1 MSDRV
6 QLKLFYFGQILLET
20 AEGVKFICESPVD
33 IVIPFVISFEE
44 LKGVI
49 REKIGS
55 ERARNISCILYRYP
69 IQVFG
74 GFVQYQS
81 KYVTDD
87 ASMQEMFSMYIENR
101 SQISFI
107 ELYVEFEQSEADR
120 NILQED
126 YNSDSEEEFESNYE
140 FAVPD
145 GDEDQGERTMC
156 PDVTEVANALANEVP
171 FEEPS
176 FMRVLDL
183 EAMHVPEFPEYMTAE
198 IPMVADGEFVVGMEF
213 SSREAV
219 IKAVKEYTIRRSV
232 DYRVYESEPL
242 TFYAKCTQYGSG
254 CDWLIR
260 VSLISRKYCWVIRRY
275 NGSHT
280 CTTATI
286 SQDHSKL
293 DSITIAEAIKPL
305 VEVDPSLKVKSVIAE
320 VQSKFNYTVSYRKA
334 WLAKQRAIEKIFGGW
349 EASYEALPIWFEAM
363 CHKEPSAVVHF
374 ETMPVYQGDDL
385 VGDIR
390 VLHRVFWS
398 YYPCI
403 RAFRHCKP
411 IVQVDGTH
419 LYGKYKGCL
428 LVAVSQDGNNNIVP
442 IAFAIV
448 EGETSDAW
456 HFFLSNLRQH
466 VVTRDG
472 VGLISDR
479 HESINSAVERS
490 NGAWSPPRAFHMFC
504 IRHIKSNFLRKFKAP
519 YLQKLV
525 VNIGYSR
532 MVREYDVRY
541 QRLRDR
547 GEAYT
552 NWLDRIPREQY
563 ALAFDGGYRWGHMT
577 TNLVEC
583 INSVL
588 KGARNLP
595 ITALVKATFY
605 RLNEL
610 FTRKRAEA
618 EARINAGHVF
628 SEIVTSKLHANQ
640 LASGN
645 IQVSCFDRQN
655 EVFEVREMPSGLE
668 FAVDLRSLRCDCG
681 EFQVDRIPCRHVF
694 ACCANQRLDWRLYVH
709 DVYKMDQVRRVYRAR
724 FRPLGNPTTWPAYN
738 GPRFIPNPYMRRV
751 SKGRPRMTRFLNE
764 MDTRML
770 RRPRRC
776 TLCGAE
782 GHSRSRC
789 RQCARHAEPQLYCPI
804 LTKSRSNGRNF
815 QCTPAPDL
823 SPNSIVPISSIIFR
837 SHVSF
842 MQLDL
847 QSSLRGAIPN

>member
-1 MSDRV
+1 MVDRV
-6 QLKLFYFGQILLET
+6 TVRVYYFGQILLET
-20 AEGVKFICESPVD
+20 PEGVRFSCEKPLD
-33 IVIPFVISFEE
+33 IVIPFTISFEE

-49 REKIGS
+49 CEKIGFQIS
-55 ERARNISCILYRYP
+55 KKISCMVYRYP
-69 IQVFG
+69 IPVFG
-74 GFVQYQS
+74 GFVQYQT
-81 KYVTDD
+81 KYVTDE
-87 ASMQEMFSMYIENR
+87 ASMQEMFSMYFESR
-101 SQISFI
+101 GQISVI
-107 ELYVEFEQSEADR
+107 ELYVEFEQSEVDR
-120 NILQED
+120 NIEEEEYD
-126 YNSDSEEEFESNYE
+126 SDSEEEFESNYE
-140 FAVPD
+140 AVAPE
-145 GDEDQGERTMC
+145 GEEDQGDGVVGPNVE
-156 PDVTEVANALANEVP
+156 DVAHALANEDP

-183 EAMHVPEFPEYMTAE
+183 EAMHAPEFPEYMSAGSNDVVFKLLNVFALNYFDLAVVVVE
-198 IPMVADGEFVVGMEF
+198 IPMVADGEFAIGMEF

-219 IKAVKEYTIRRSV
+219 LKAVKDYTIRRGV

-260 VSLISRKYCWVIRRY
+260 VSMISRKYCWVIRRY

-280 CTTATI
+280 CTRATI

-293 DSITIAEAIKPL
+293 DSNTIAEAIKPL
-305 VEVDPSLKVKSVIAE
+305 VEADPSIKVKSVIAE

-334 WLAKQRAIEKIFGGW
+334 WLAKQKAVEKIFGGW
-349 EASYEALPIWFEAM
+349 EASYEALPIWFQAM
-363 CHKEPSAVVHF
+363 CNKEPSAIVHY
-374 ETMPVYQGDDL
+374 ETMSAYQGDEE
-385 VGDIR
+385 VTDIR

-411 IVQVDGTH
+411 VVQVDGTH

-428 LVAVSQDGNNNIVP
+428 LVAVSQD
-442 IAFAIV
+442 
-448 EGETSDAW
+448 GETSDAW

-479 HESINSAVERS
+479 HESINAAIARS

-504 IRHIKSNFLRKFKAP
+504 IRHIESNFLRKFKAP

-532 MVREYDVRY
+532 TVREYEQRY
-541 QRLRDR
+541 QRLRER

-552 NWLDRIPREQY
+552 NWLNRIPREQY
-563 ALAFDGGYRWGHMT
+563 ALAYDGGYRWGHMT

-618 EARINAGHVF
+618 ESRITAGHVF
-628 SEIVTSKLHANQ
+628 SEVVTSKLNANQ
-640 LASGN
+640 LASSN
-645 IQVSCFDRQN
+645 IQVNCFDRMN
-655 EVFEVREMPSGLE
+655 EVFEVREMPAGTE
-668 FAVDLRSLRCDCG
+668 YAVDLRQQRCDCG

-694 ACCANQRLDWRLYVH
+694 ACCANQRLDWRVYVH
-709 DVYKMDQVRRVYRAR
+709 EVYKMDQDRRVYRAR
-724 FRPLGNPTTWPAYN
+724 FRPLGNPTMWPVYS
-738 GPRFIPNPYMRRV
+738 GPRFVPNPNMRRAN
-751 SKGRPRMTRFLNE
+751 KGRPRMTRFLNE

-770 RRPRRC
+770 RAPRRC
-776 TLCGAE
+776 RQCGAE

-789 RQCARHAEPQLYCPI
+789 R
-804 LTKSRSNGRNF
+804 RSSGVGPSNPG
-815 QCTPAPDL
+815 
-823 SPNSIVPISSIIFR
+823 
-837 SHVSF
+837 
-842 MQLDL
+842 
-847 QSSLRGAIPN
+847 

>member
-1 MSDRV
+1 
-6 QLKLFYFGQILLET
+6 
-20 AEGVKFICESPVD
+20 
-33 IVIPFVISFEE
+33 
-44 LKGVI
+44 
-49 REKIGS
+49 
-55 ERARNISCILYRYP
+55 
-69 IQVFG
+69 
-74 GFVQYQS
+74 
-81 KYVTDD
+81 
-87 ASMQEMFSMYIENR
+87 
-101 SQISFI
+101 
-107 ELYVEFEQSEADR
+107 
-120 NILQED
+120 
-126 YNSDSEEEFESNYE
+126 
-140 FAVPD
+140 
-145 GDEDQGERTMC
+145 
-156 PDVTEVANALANEVP
+156 
-171 FEEPS
+171 
-176 FMRVLDL
+176 
-183 EAMHVPEFPEYMTAE
+183 MHAPEFPDYMSAE
-198 IPMVADGEFVVGMEF
+198 VLFFADGEFTVGMEF
-213 SSREAV
+213 SSREAI
-219 IKAVKEYTIRRSV
+219 IKAMKEYTLRRSV

-260 VSLISRKYCWVIRRY
+260 VNMTSRKHCWVIRRY

-280 CTTATI
+280 CTRATI

-293 DSITIAEAIKPL
+293 DSNTIAEAIKPL
-305 VEVDPSLKVKSVIAE
+305 VEADPSLKVKSVIAE
-320 VQSKFNYTVSYRKA
+320 VQSKFNYTVSYRKT
-334 WLAKQRAIEKIFGGW
+334 WLAKQKSIEKIFGGW
-349 EASYEALPIWFEAM
+349 EVSYEALPIWFEAM
-363 CHKEPSAVVHF
+363 CNKEPSAVVHF
-374 ETMPVYQGDDL
+374 ETMPAYQGDDL
-385 VGDIR
+385 VTDIR

-411 IVQVDGTH
+411 VVQVDGTH

-472 VGLISDR
+472 VGLILDR
-479 HESINSAVERS
+479 HESINAAVERS
-490 NGAWSPPRAFHMFC
+490 HGAWSPPRAFHMFC
-504 IRHIKSNFLRKFKAP
+504 IRHIESNFLRKFKAP
-519 YLQKLV
+519 YLQKFV

-532 MVREYDVRY
+532 TVREYELRY
-541 QRLRDR
+541 QRLRER

-552 NWLDRIPREQY
+552 NWLNRIPREQY

-610 FTRKRAEA
+610 FTWKRAEA

-628 SEIVTSKLHANQ
+628 TAHVTSKIHANQ

-645 IQVSCFDRQN
+645 IQVNCFDRQN
-655 EVFEVREMPSGLE
+655 EVFEVREMPSGVVY
-668 FAVDLRSLRCDCG
+668 AIDLRGQRCDCG

-694 ACCANQRLDWRLYVH
+694 ACCANQRLDWQVYVH

-724 FRPLGNPTTWPAYN
+724 FQPLGNPTTWPSYT
-738 GPRFIPNPYMRRV
+738 GPRFVPNPYLRRV

-776 TLCGAE
+776 RQCGAE

-789 RQCARHAEPQLYCPI
+789 RQGGPPGTDNNAQ
-804 LTKSRSNGRNF
+804 
-815 QCTPAPDL
+815 
-823 SPNSIVPISSIIFR
+823 
-837 SHVSF
+837 
-842 MQLDL
+842 
-847 QSSLRGAIPN
+847 

>member
-1 MSDRV
+1 
-6 QLKLFYFGQILLET
+6 
-20 AEGVKFICESPVD
+20 
-33 IVIPFVISFEE
+33 
-44 LKGVI
+44 
-49 REKIGS
+49 
-55 ERARNISCILYRYP
+55 
-69 IQVFG
+69 
-74 GFVQYQS
+74 
-81 KYVTDD
+81 
-87 ASMQEMFSMYIENR
+87 MYIENR
-101 SQISFI
+101 AQISFI

-120 NILQED
+120 NIVRED

-140 FAVPD
+140 FVGPD
-145 GDEDQGERTMC
+145 GDEDQGEKNTA
-156 PDVTEVANALANEVP
+156 PDVTEVANALTNEVP
-171 FEEPS
+171 FEKPS

-183 EAMHVPEFPEYMTAE
+183 EAMHVPKFPEYMTTGTR
-198 IPMVADGEFVVGMEF
+198 DVVFEW
-213 SSREAV
+213 
-219 IKAVKEYTIRRSV
+219 
-232 DYRVYESEPL
+232 
-242 TFYAKCTQYGSG
+242 SG
-254 CDWLIR
+254 
-260 VSLISRKYCWVIRRY
+260 
-275 NGSHT
+275 
-280 CTTATI
+280 ATI

-305 VEVDPSLKVKSVIAE
+305 VEADPSLKVKSVIAE

-334 WLAKQRAIEKIFGGW
+334 WLAKQRAVEKIFGSW
-349 EASYEALPIWFEAM
+349 EVSFEALPIWFKAM

-374 ETMPVYQGDDL
+374 ETMPAYQGDEL
-385 VGDIR
+385 VGDIQ

-398 YYPCI
+398 YYPYI

-419 LYGKYKGCL
+419 LYGKYKSCL

-479 HESINSAVERS
+479 HESINAAVKCS
-490 NGAWSPPRAFHMFC
+490 NGAWSPPRAFHIFC
-504 IRHIKSNFLRKFKAP
+504 IRHIESNFLRKFKAP

-525 VNIGYSR
+525 VNIGNHLLNLSNLLTEITFNICFTCCYPLGYSR
-532 MVREYDVRY
+532 KVREYEVRY
-541 QRLRDR
+541 QRLRER

-552 NWLDRIPREQY
+552 NWLNRIPREQY

-595 ITALVKATFY
+595 ITALVKAIFY

-618 EARINAGHVF
+618 ETRINAGHVF
-628 SEIVTSKLHANQ
+628 SEVVTSKLHANQ
-640 LASGN
+640 LSLGN

-668 FAVDLRSLRCDCG
+668 FAADLRGLRCDCG

-694 ACCANQRLDWRLYVH
+694 ACCANQRLDWKLYLH
-709 DVYKMDQVRRVYRAR
+709 DVYKIDQVRQVYRAR

-738 GPRFIPNPYMRRV
+738 GPRFVPNPYLRRV

-789 RQCARHAEPQLYCPI
+789 RQSTGTNADGDAQ
-804 LTKSRSNGRNF
+804 
-815 QCTPAPDL
+815 
-823 SPNSIVPISSIIFR
+823 
-837 SHVSF
+837 
-842 MQLDL
+842 
-847 QSSLRGAIPN
+847 

>member
-6 QLKLFYFGQILLET
+6 LLKVYYFGQILLQT
-20 AEGVKFICESPVD
+20 SEGVTFVCENLLD
-33 IVIPFVISFEE
+33 IVIPFTISFEE

-49 REKIGS
+49 CEKIHS
-55 ERARNISCILYRYP
+55 ERARRVACILYRYP
-69 IQVFG
+69 VQVFG
-74 GFVQYQS
+74 GFVQFQT
-81 KYVTDD
+81 KYVTDE

-101 SQISFI
+101 SQLAFI

-120 NILQED
+120 NILRED

-140 FAVPD
+140 VVGPD
-145 GDEDQGERTMC
+145 GDEDQ
-156 PDVTEVANALANEVP
+156 
-171 FEEPS
+171 
-176 FMRVLDL
+176 
-183 EAMHVPEFPEYMTAE
+183 E
-198 IPMVADGEFVVGMEF
+198 ILFVADGKFAVGMEF
-213 SSREAV
+213 ISREAV
-219 IKAVKEYTIRRSV
+219 IKAIKEYTIRRSV
-232 DYRVYESEPL
+232 DYRVYRSEPL
-242 TFYAKCTQYGSG
+242 IFYAKCTQYGSG

-260 VSLISRKYCWVIRRY
+260 VSMISRKYCWVIRRY

-280 CTTATI
+280 CTRATI

-293 DSITIAEAIKPL
+293 DSNTIAEAIKPL
-305 VEVDPSLKVKSVIAE
+305 VEAEPSLKVKSVIAE

-334 WLAKQRAIEKIFGGW
+334 WLAKQKAVKKIFGGW

-374 ETMPVYQGDDL
+374 ETMPAYQGDDL
-385 VGDIR
+385 VTDIR

-411 IVQVDGTH
+411 VVQVDGTH

-448 EGETSDAW
+448 EGETSDALY
-456 HFFLSNLRQH
+456 FFLSNLRQH

-479 HESINSAVERS
+479 HESINAAVERS
-490 NGAWSPPRAFHMFC
+490 NG
-504 IRHIKSNFLRKFKAP
+504 
-519 YLQKLV
+519 
-525 VNIGYSR
+525 YSR
-532 MVREYDVRY
+532 TVREYEVRY
-541 QRLRDR
+541 QRLRER

-552 NWLDRIPREQY
+552 NWLNRIPREQY

-595 ITALVKATFY
+595 VTALVKATFY

-628 SEIVTSKLHANQ
+628 SEVVTSKLHANQ
-640 LASGN
+640 LAAGN
-645 IQVSCFDRQN
+645 I
-655 EVFEVREMPSGLE
+655 
-668 FAVDLRSLRCDCG
+668 
-681 EFQVDRIPCRHVF
+681 
-694 ACCANQRLDWRLYVH
+694 
-709 DVYKMDQVRRVYRAR
+709 
-724 FRPLGNPTTWPAYN
+724 
-738 GPRFIPNPYMRRV
+738 
-751 SKGRPRMTRFLNE
+751 
-764 MDTRML
+764 
-770 RRPRRC
+770 
-776 TLCGAE
+776 
-782 GHSRSRC
+782 
-789 RQCARHAEPQLYCPI
+789 
-804 LTKSRSNGRNF
+804 
-815 QCTPAPDL
+815 
-823 SPNSIVPISSIIFR
+823 
-837 SHVSF
+837 
-842 MQLDL
+842 
-847 QSSLRGAIPN
+847 

>member
-1 MSDRV
+1 M
-6 QLKLFYFGQILLET
+6 
-20 AEGVKFICESPVD
+20 
-33 IVIPFVISFEE
+33 
-44 LKGVI
+44 
-49 REKIGS
+49 
-55 ERARNISCILYRYP
+55 
-69 IQVFG
+69 FG
-74 GFVQYQS
+74 GFIQFQT
-81 KYVTDD
+81 KYVTDE

-101 SQISFI
+101 AQIAFI

-120 NILQED
+120 NIVRED

-140 FAVPD
+140 FVGPD
-145 GDEDQGERTMC
+145 GDEDQGDGNTA
-156 PDVTEVANALANEVP
+156 PDVTEVANALANEHRTGGRAVQVTESLVQP
-171 FEEPS
+171 
-176 FMRVLDL
+176 LYKYLL
-183 EAMHVPEFPEYMTAE
+183 EV
-198 IPMVADGEFVVGMEF
+198 PMVADGEFVVGMEF

-219 IKAVKEYTIRRSV
+219 IKAIKDYTIRRSV

-260 VSLISRKYCWVIRRY
+260 
-275 NGSHT
+275 
-280 CTTATI
+280 
-286 SQDHSKL
+286 DHSKL
-293 DSITIAEAIKPL
+293 DSITIAEVIKPL
-305 VEVDPSLKVKSVIAE
+305 VEADPSLKVKSVIAE
-320 VQSKFNYTVSYRKA
+320 VQSKFNYT
-334 WLAKQRAIEKIFGGW
+334 
-349 EASYEALPIWFEAM
+349 AM

-374 ETMPVYQGDDL
+374 ETMPAYQGDE
-385 VGDIR
+385 VVRDI
-390 VLHRVFWS
+390 
-398 YYPCI
+398 
-403 RAFRHCKP
+403 
-411 IVQVDGTH
+411 QVDGTH

-479 HESINSAVERS
+479 HESINAAVERS

-504 IRHIKSNFLRKFKAP
+504 IRHIESNFLRKFKAP

-532 MVREYDVRY
+532 TVREYEVRY
-541 QRLRDR
+541 QRLRER

-552 NWLDRIPREQY
+552 NWLNRIPREQY
-563 ALAFDGGYRWGHMT
+563 VLAFDGGYRWGHMT

-595 ITALVKATFY
+595 VTALVKATFY

-610 FTRKRAEA
+610 FTRKRLEA

-628 SEIVTSKLHANQ
+628 SDVVTSKLRANQ
-640 LASGN
+640 IASGN

-668 FAVDLRSLRCDCG
+668 FAVDLRGLRCDCG

-694 ACCANQRLDWRLYVH
+694 ACCANQRLDWKLYVH
-709 DVYKMDQVRRVYRAR
+709 DVYKMEQIRRVYRAR
-724 FRPLGNPTTWPAYN
+724 FRPLDNPTTWPAYH
-738 GPRFIPNPYMRRV
+738 GPRFVPNPYLRRV
-751 SKGRPRMTRFLNE
+751 SKGRPRMMRFLNE

-789 RQCARHAEPQLYCPI
+789 R
-804 LTKSRSNGRNF
+804 RSGGTNADGDA
-815 QCTPAPDL
+815 Q
-823 SPNSIVPISSIIFR
+823 
-837 SHVSF
+837 
-842 MQLDL
+842 
-847 QSSLRGAIPN
+847 

>member
-1 MSDRV
+1 M
-6 QLKLFYFGQILLET
+6 
-20 AEGVKFICESPVD
+20 A
-33 IVIPFVISFEE
+33 
-44 LKGVI
+44 
-49 REKIGS
+49 
-55 ERARNISCILYRYP
+55 
-69 IQVFG
+69 
-74 GFVQYQS
+74 
-81 KYVTDD
+81 
-87 ASMQEMFSMYIENR
+87 
-101 SQISFI
+101 
-107 ELYVEFEQSEADR
+107 
-120 NILQED
+120 
-126 YNSDSEEEFESNYE
+126 
-140 FAVPD
+140 
-145 GDEDQGERTMC
+145 

-198 IPMVADGEFVVGMEF
+198 IPMVEDGEFRVGMEF

-219 IKAVKEYTIRRSV
+219 IKAVKDYSIRRSV
-232 DYRVYESEPL
+232 DYR
-242 TFYAKCTQYGSG
+242 
-254 CDWLIR
+254 
-260 VSLISRKYCWVIRRY
+260 VIRRY

-280 CTTATI
+280 CTRATI

-305 VEVDPSLKVKSVIAE
+305 VEADPSLKVKSVIAE
-320 VQSKFNYTVSYRKA
+320 VESKFNYTVSYRKA
-334 WLAKQRAIEKIFGGW
+334 WLAKQKAVEKIFGGW
-349 EASYEALPIWFEAM
+349 DASYEALPIWFEAM

-374 ETMPVYQGDDL
+374 ETMPTYQGDEL
-385 VGDIR
+385 
-390 VLHRVFWS
+390 
-398 YYPCI
+398 
-403 RAFRHCKP
+403 RHCKP

-466 VVTRDG
+466 VVTRDS

-479 HESINSAVERS
+479 HESINAAVERS

-504 IRHIKSNFLRKFKAP
+504 IRHIESNFLRKFKAP

-525 VNIGYSR
+525 VN
-532 MVREYDVRY
+532 
-541 QRLRDR
+541 RLRER

-552 NWLDRIPREQY
+552 NWLNRIPREQY

-577 TNLVEC
+577 TNLMEC

-588 KGARNLP
+588 KDARNLP

-618 EARINAGHVF
+618 ESRINAGHVF
-628 SEIVTSKLHANQ
+628 SDIVTSKLHANQ
-640 LASGN
+640 IASGN

-668 FAVDLRSLRCDCG
+668 FAVDLRGLRCDCG

-694 ACCANQRLDWRLYVH
+694 ACCANQRLDWQLYVH

-724 FRPLGNPTTWPAYN
+724 FRPLGNPATWPAYN
-738 GPRFIPNPYMRRV
+738 GPRFIPNPYLRRV
-751 SKGRPRMTRFLNE
+751 MKGRPRMTRFLNE

-770 RRPRRC
+770 RRPR
-776 TLCGAE
+776 
-782 GHSRSRC
+782 
-789 RQCARHAEPQLYCPI
+789 
-804 LTKSRSNGRNF
+804 
-815 QCTPAPDL
+815 
-823 SPNSIVPISSIIFR
+823 
-837 SHVSF
+837 
-842 MQLDL
+842 
-847 QSSLRGAIPN
+847 

>member
-1 MSDRV
+1 
-6 QLKLFYFGQILLET
+6 
-20 AEGVKFICESPVD
+20 
-33 IVIPFVISFEE
+33 
-44 LKGVI
+44 
-49 REKIGS
+49 
-55 ERARNISCILYRYP
+55 
-69 IQVFG
+69 
-74 GFVQYQS
+74 
-81 KYVTDD
+81 
-87 ASMQEMFSMYIENR
+87 MQEMFSMYIENR

-107 ELYVEFEQSEADR
+107 ELYVEFEQSETDR

-126 YNSDSEEEFESNYE
+126 YYSDSEEEFESNYE
-140 FAVPD
+140 FVIPD
-145 GDEDQGERTMC
+145 GDEDLGDRTME
-156 PDVTEVANALANEVP
+156 PDVTQVANALANEVP

-183 EAMHVPEFPEYMTAE
+183 EAMHVPEFPEYMTAVKFDLPLESVLKYLRINEIYLMAYVPAE
-198 IPMVADGEFVVGMEF
+198 IPIVADGEFAVGMEF

-219 IKAVKEYTIRRSV
+219 IKAVKEYTIRRSI

-242 TFYAKCTQYGSG
+242 TFYAKS
-254 CDWLIR
+254 
-260 VSLISRKYCWVIRRY
+260 
-275 NGSHT
+275 
-280 CTTATI
+280 TI

-305 VEVDPSLKVKSVIAE
+305 VEADPSLKVKSVIAE
-320 VQSKFNYTVSYRKA
+320 VQSKFNYTVCYRKA
-334 WLAKQRAIEKIFGGW
+334 WLAKQRAVEKIFGGW
-349 EASYEALPIWFEAM
+349 KASYEALPIW
-363 CHKEPSAVVHF
+363 
-374 ETMPVYQGDDL
+374 
-385 VGDIR
+385 
-390 VLHRVFWS
+390 
-398 YYPCI
+398 
-403 RAFRHCKP
+403 AFRHCKP

-448 EGETSDAW
+448 EGETSEAW

-479 HESINSAVERS
+479 HESINAAVERS
-490 NGAWSPPRAFHMFC
+490 NRAWSPPRAFHTFC
-504 IRHIKSNFLRKFKAP
+504 IRHIESNFLRKFKAP
-519 YLQKLV
+519 HLQKLV

-532 MVREYDVRY
+532 TVREYEVRY

-552 NWLDRIPREQY
+552 NWLNRIPREQY

-668 FAVDLRSLRCDCG
+668 FAVDLCSLQCDCG

-694 ACCANQRLDWRLYVH
+694 ACCANQRLDWRHYVH
-709 DVYKMDQVRRVYRAR
+709 DVYKMDQVRRVYRAW
-724 FRPLGNPTTWPAYN
+724 FRPLGNPTTWPPYN
-738 GPRFIPNPYMRRV
+738 GPRFIPNPYLRRV
-751 SKGRPRMTRFLNE
+751 TKGRPRMTRFLNE

-770 RRPRRC
+770 HRPRRC

-789 RQCARHAEPQLYCPI
+789 R
-804 LTKSRSNGRNF
+804 RSVSSNTNRD
-815 QCTPAPDL
+815 AP
-823 SPNSIVPISSIIFR
+823 
-837 SHVSF
+837 
-842 MQLDL
+842 
-847 QSSLRGAIPN
+847 

>member
-1 MSDRV
+1 MDDRV
-6 QLKLFYFGQILLET
+6 RLKVYYHGQILLQT
-20 AEGVKFICESPVD
+20 SEGVKFVCENPLD
-33 IVIPFVISFEE
+33 IIIPFTLSFEE

-49 REKIGS
+49 SEKIDS
-55 ERARNISCILYRYP
+55 QISSRVSCVLYRYP
-69 IQVFG
+69 VPVFG
-74 GFVQYQS
+74 GFVQFQT
-81 KYVTDD
+81 KYVTDEE
-87 ASMQEMFSMYIENR
+87 SMQEMFSVYLASR
-101 SQISFI
+101 SRISFI
-107 ELYVEFEQSEADR
+107 ELYVEFEQSAVDR
-120 NILQED
+120 DIELED

-140 FAVPD
+140 VVDP
-145 GDEDQGERTMC
+145 GVDEDQADEAMVA
-156 PDVTEVANALANEVP
+156 DVSDVANALANQQP
-171 FEEPS
+171 FVEPS
-176 FMRVLDL
+176 FMRSLDL
-183 EAMHVPEFPEYMTAE
+183 EAMHEPEFPQYVNAAE
-198 IPMVADGEFVVGMEF
+198 LPLMPDGEFTVGIEF

-219 IKAVKEYTIRRSV
+219 IKAMKDYTIRRGV
-232 DYRVYESEPL
+232 DYRVYESEPT
-242 TFYAKCTQYGSG
+242 TFYAKCTQ
-254 CDWLIR
+254 
-260 VSLISRKYCWVIRRY
+260 
-275 NGSHT
+275 
-280 CTTATI
+280 ATI

-293 DSITIAEAIKPL
+293 DSNTVAEAIKPL
-305 VEVDPSLKVKSVIAE
+305 VEVDPSIRVKSVIAE
-320 VQSKFNYTVSYRKA
+320 VHAKFNYTISYRKA
-334 WLAKQRAIEKIFGGW
+334 WLAKQKAMESIFGRW

-374 ETMPVYQGDDL
+374 ETMPAYQGDDL
-385 VGDIR
+385 VPNIR
-390 VLHRVFWS
+390 VLHRVLWS

-448 EGETSDAW
+448 EGETSEAW

-479 HESINSAVERS
+479 HDSIRAAIARS

-504 IRHIKSNFLRKFKAP
+504 IRHIESNFLRKFKAP
-519 YLQKLV
+519 YLQKLF

-532 MVREYDVRY
+532 TVREYETRY
-541 QRLRDR
+541 QRLRER

-595 ITALVKATFY
+595 VTALVKATFY

-610 FTRKRAEA
+610 FTRKRVEA

-628 SEIVTSKLHANQ
+628 SELVTSKLHANQ
-640 LASGN
+640 RAAGN

-655 EVFEVREMPSGLE
+655 EVFEVRECPSGVE
-668 FAVDLRSLRCDCG
+668 YAVDLRRQRCDCG
-681 EFQVDRIPCRHVF
+681 EFQVDRVPCRHVF
-694 ACCANQRLDWRLYVH
+694 ACCANQRLDWQLYVH

-724 FRPLGNPTTWPAYN
+724 FRPLGNPTT
-738 GPRFIPNPYMRRV
+738 
-751 SKGRPRMTRFLNE
+751 
-764 MDTRML
+764 
-770 RRPRRC
+770 
-776 TLCGAE
+776 
-782 GHSRSRC
+782 
-789 RQCARHAEPQLYCPI
+789 
-804 LTKSRSNGRNF
+804 
-815 QCTPAPDL
+815 
-823 SPNSIVPISSIIFR
+823 
-837 SHVSF
+837 
-842 MQLDL
+842 
-847 QSSLRGAIPN
+847 

>member
-1 MSDRV
+1 MSDIV
-6 QLKLFYFGQILLET
+6 LLKVYYFGQILLQT
-20 AEGVKFICESPVD
+20 SEGVRFVCENPLDV
-33 IVIPFVISFEE
+33 VIPFTISFEE

-49 REKIGS
+49 CEQINSK
-55 ERARNISCILYRYP
+55 RARRISCILYRYP

-74 GFVQYQS
+74 GFVQFQM
-81 KYVTDD
+81 KYVTDE
-87 ASMQEMFSMYIENR
+87 ASMQDMFSMYIENQ
-101 SQISFI
+101 SQLLFI
-107 ELYVEFEQSEADR
+107 ELYVEFEQSEADQ
-120 NILQED
+120 NILRED

-140 FAVPD
+140 FVGPD
-145 GDEDQGERTMC
+145 GDGVAGEGAIA
-156 PDVTEVANALANEVP
+156 PDVSDVATALANDVP

-176 FMRVLDL
+176 FMRILDL
-183 EAMHVPEFPEYMTAE
+183 EAMHVPEFPDYISAE
-198 IPMVADGEFVVGMEF
+198 IPFIADGEFAVEMEF
-213 SSREAV
+213 SFKEAV
-219 IKAVKEYTIRRSV
+219 IKAINEYTIRRSV

-260 VSLISRKYCWVIRRY
+260 VSMISRKYCWVIRRY

-280 CTTATI
+280 CTRATI

-293 DSITIAEAIKPL
+293 DSTTIAEAIKPL
-305 VEVDPSLKVKSVIAE
+305 VEADPALKIKSVIAE

-334 WLAKQRAIEKIFGGW
+334 WLAKQKAVEKIFGGW

-374 ETMPVYQGDDL
+374 ETMPAYQGDDL
-385 VGDIR
+385 ATDIR

-411 IVQVDGTH
+411 VVQVDGTH

-479 HESINSAVERS
+479 HESINAAVERS

-504 IRHIKSNFLRKFKAP
+504 IRHIESNFLRKFKAP

-525 VNIGYSR
+525 INIGYSR
-532 MVREYDVRY
+532 TVREY
-541 QRLRDR
+541 
-547 GEAYT
+547 E
-552 NWLDRIPREQY
+552 Y
-563 ALAFDGGYRWGHMT
+563 ALAFDGGYRWGQMT
-577 TNLVEC
+577 TNLVEF

-595 ITALVKATFY
+595 VTALVKAIFY

-618 EARINAGHVF
+618 EVRINDGYVL
-628 SEIVTSKLHANQ
+628 SDVVTSKLHANQ

-645 IQVSCFDRQN
+645 IQISCFDRQN

-668 FAVDLRSLRCDCG
+668 FAVDLRGLRCDCG
-681 EFQVDRIPCRHVF
+681 ELQVDRIPCRHVF
-694 ACCANQRLDWRLYVH
+694 ACCANQRLDWQVYVH
-709 DVYKMDQVRRVYRAR
+709 DLYKMDQVRRVYRAR

-738 GPRFIPNPYMRRV
+738 GPRFIPNPFLRRV
-751 SKGRPRMTRFLNE
+751 TKGRPKMTRFLNE

-770 RRPRRC
+770 RRPGDVRY
-776 TLCGAE
+776 AE
-782 GHSRSRC
+782 LRDTAAADAVSQVGQMLTEIASRF
-789 RQCARHAEPQLYCPI
+789 L
-804 LTKSRSNGRNF
+804 F
-815 QCTPAPDL
+815 
-823 SPNSIVPISSIIFR
+823 
-837 SHVSF
+837 
-842 MQLDL
+842 
-847 QSSLRGAIPN
+847 